1 LRLPQ
6 PDQQRAVL
14 PRLLPRPPRLAG
26 PHGERRDEGRRRAGD
41 RRVRRPCRAER
52 GVHHPERLQQAGGA
66 GGRGRGGA
74 SRPRDR
80 RRPAASPPGSLIG
93 PLETAPSWSVVIP
106 AYHEADRL
114 PRYLAEVVAYFIE
127 RGEPWEVIV
136 VDDGSTD
143 DTSGVV
149 RAMRDRHPEV
159 RLVRH
164 ERNSGKGFAVQ
175 AGMAVAR
182 GAQRLFADAD
192 GATPIAELKRL
203 EAALAA
209 GADVA
214 IGSRAVAEPGVSVVA
229 RSHRVLAGRVFNL
242 AATRMGLDALHDTQ
256 CGFKAFSRAAA
267 ADLFPRLSTKGFGF
281 DVELLLRAR
290 AAGWRIA
297 EVPVNWTDQQ
307 GSKVGVLTDGPAM
320 LWQIATARRRIAR
333 DARGR
338 R

>member
-143 DTSGVV
+143 NTSGVV

-214 IGSRAVAEPGVSVVA
+214 IGSRAPAGSSTWRRHGWA
-229 RSHRVLAGRVFNL
+229 STRCMTRS
-242 AATRMGLDALHDTQ
+242 AASRRSRGPPPPTSFLGCRPRDSASTSSCC
-256 CGFKAFSRAAA
+256 CG
-267 ADLFPRLSTKGFGF
+267 P
-281 DVELLLRAR
+281 
-290 AAGWRIA
+290 
-297 EVPVNWTDQQ
+297 
-307 GSKVGVLTDGPAM
+307 
-320 LWQIATARRRIAR
+320 
-333 DARGR
+333 GR
-338 R
+338 RGGASPRCR